1 MRFDADGS
9 HFVIWSGRTL
19 LPQERSIRS
28 MLRFSSA
35 GLGDSHCNW
44 GRGEVTCQGKRCVCG
59 GALEQSR
66 SSEVEQSIEISFFGT
81 SRMERDLLHET
92 TLALKA
98 TNVSH

>member
-1 MRFDADGS
+1 M
-9 HFVIWSGRTL
+9 
-19 LPQERSIRS
+19 
-28 MLRFSSA
+28 
-35 GLGDSHCNW
+35 
-44 GRGEVTCQGKRCVCG
+44 TCQGKRCVCG